1 MAKIKL
7 GAWAGKTAKQLDEM
21 ARAIQIT
28 TFNQCILKTRRDTG
42 RMMGNWQ
49 TNVGSP
55 ITTEINRVA
64 DEDGRPA
71 VQDVEAK
78 VVSGNVMYLTNNVP
92 YCEVYERKD
101 GMMRGAIA
109 NLERNTRRAAEEY
122 DK

>member
-64 DEDGRPA
+64 DEDGA
-71 VQDVEAK
+71 
-78 VVSGNVMYLTNNVP
+78 SCG
-92 YCEVYERKD
+92 
-101 GMMRGAIA
+101 
-109 NLERNTRRAAEEY
+109 TRCRSESCCR
-122 DK
+122 